1 MDVLLRTCIYCRS
14 SDLHLREAEQGR
26 FFISCD
32 QCGARGPY
40 APNHELAWQSQVP
53 LQHDS
58 LLRTVIDEAPDI
70 ILLKDWE
77 GRFLLCNR
85 ALAQLYNTTPEEM
98 VGKSDADYNANAE
111 QVQFYRE
118 NIQAVMRSGQTQVV
132 EELSTNAQTGDV
144 RYFQSIKKPLKGAD
158 GSDRI
163 LVIAHDVTEL
173 KRAYQLI
180 EEKEKRYAYAMDAAC
195 EGIWGW
201 DIANNQV
208 RHNSK
213 WCELLGLDASL
224 ETHDM
229 EVLSTLIHPDDRNSM
244 MEAVQ
249 SALAATGEYVHEQR
263 MLRADGQEIWV
274 YDRGRV
280 VEFSAEGKP
289 MRMVGSITDITE
301 RKEAER
307 RLEVTNRLIEE
318 TNEQLEHQVAER
330 TAELASLNRELHEQA
345 RTDALTGVGNR
356 LSLQDWLTTCR
367 SNRPAVLIMLD
378 VDHFKQVNDHYGHGC
393 GDRVLKAI
401 AQCLQSHVRRE
412 DLVARVGGEEFLL
425 LLSNMTLERGQYLAE
440 KLRGKIAQLSV
451 LPDGKRL
458 TASFGVVLADAD
470 LFDKAWS
477 QADEALYKAKREGR
491 NRVVVSL

>member
-1 MDVLLRTCIYCRS
+1 
-14 SDLHLREAEQGR
+14 
-26 FFISCD
+26 
-32 QCGARGPY
+32 
-40 APNHELAWQSQVP
+40 
-53 LQHDS
+53 
-58 LLRTVIDEAPDI
+58 
-70 ILLKDWE
+70 
-77 GRFLLCNR
+77 
-85 ALAQLYNTTPEEM
+85 
-98 VGKSDADYNANAE
+98 
-111 QVQFYRE
+111 
-118 NIQAVMRSGQTQVV
+118 
-132 EELSTNAQTGDV
+132 
-144 RYFQSIKKPLKGAD
+144 
-158 GSDRI
+158 
-163 LVIAHDVTEL
+163 
-173 KRAYQLI
+173 
-180 EEKEKRYAYAMDAAC
+180 
-195 EGIWGW
+195 
-201 DIANNQV
+201 
-208 RHNSK
+208 
-213 WCELLGLDASL
+213 
-224 ETHDM
+224 
-229 EVLSTLIHPDDRNSM
+229 
-244 MEAVQ
+244 
-249 SALAATGEYVHEQR
+249 
-263 MLRADGQEIWV
+263 
-274 YDRGRV
+274 
-280 VEFSAEGKP
+280 